1 MSTIYF
7 IPIRKGSKEI
17 PGKNMRILGDKPLLA
32 WVLNA
37 IIASNTADEI
47 WVATDDERAVDYIN
61 STYPQVKIFHRSET
75 SASDKAN
82 VTEVIMEFIS
92 STNPDSTTKFI
103 LAQATSPFTKPE
115 DFRNLCNKMEDAAFD
130 SFISC
135 RRIKRFIWHEDGY
148 PLSYN
153 LDNKPLRQDYPG
165 ILIESG
171 AFYASTVEQIK
182 KTKKLISNKVCIIE
196 TSDSKYIDIDTE
208 TDWLFA
214 EAIINN

>member
-1 MSTIYF
+1 MSALYF

-37 IIASNTADEI
+37 IIASNTADET

-92 STNPDSTTKFI
+92 STNPDSDTKFI

-115 DFRNLCNKMEDAAFD
+115 DFRDLCNKMEDASFD

-148 PLSYN
+148 PVSYE
-153 LDNKPLRQDYPG
+153 LDSKPLRQNYPG

-171 AFYASTVEQIK
+171 AFYASTVGQIK
-182 KTKKLISNKVCIIE
+182 QSHKIISGKIGIIE
-196 TSDSKYIDIDTE
+196 TSDNQYIDIDTE
-208 TDWLFA
+208 ADWLIA